1 MLNRHRMRKRCRGAA
16 GLVLLLAMV
25 VGCGDDTFRQG
36 ESLYLAH
43 CENCHQTDGKGL
55 GALIPPLAGADYL
68 RLNPAGVACGIRYGY
83 ADTLVVNDT
92 PYPPP
97 MPGVAEL
104 SEFQITNIINYINHA
119 WGNDYGFVK
128 LEDVRRALEQCG
140 TTGTQK

>member
-1 MLNRHRMRKRCRGAA
+1 MCKWCGLAA
-16 GLVLLLAMV
+16 VLGLLLAMV

-36 ESLYLAH
+36 ESLYTTH
-43 CENCHQTDGKGL
+43 CENCHQADGKGL

-68 RLNPAGVACGIRYGY
+68 QLNPAGVACGIRYGY
-83 ADTLVVNDT
+83 ADTLVVNGK

-97 MPGVAEL
+97 MPGVAGL

-128 LEDVRRALEQCG
+128 LEDVRRALKECG
-140 TTGTQK
+140 TTGTQQ